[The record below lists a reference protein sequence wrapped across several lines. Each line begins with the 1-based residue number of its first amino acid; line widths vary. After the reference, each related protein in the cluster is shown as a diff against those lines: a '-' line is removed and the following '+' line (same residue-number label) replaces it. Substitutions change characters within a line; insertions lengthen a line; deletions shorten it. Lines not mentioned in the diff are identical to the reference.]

1 MNDIDIWRTANEMM
15 KLYGEEAEF
24 KAALRADKLLELGD
38 PEGFHVWKRISQ
50 AIKDLTKQLPDKQT
64 VH

>member
-1 MNDIDIWRTANEMM
+1 MDDIDIWRTANEMM

-38 PEGFHVWKRISQ
+38 ADGFHVWKRVVQ
-50 AIKDLTKQLPDKQT
+50 AIVNLTKQLPDKQT